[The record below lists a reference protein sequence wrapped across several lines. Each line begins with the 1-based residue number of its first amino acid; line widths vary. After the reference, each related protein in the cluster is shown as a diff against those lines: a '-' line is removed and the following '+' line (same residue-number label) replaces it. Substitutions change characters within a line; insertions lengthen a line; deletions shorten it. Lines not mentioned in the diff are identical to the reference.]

1 MKRVLIVDWDVHH
14 GNGTQRMFESDPSVL
29 YFSVHRH
36 DNGKFYPGGDY
47 GGVDSAGS
55 GAGLGYSINVPWDLK
70 ASRSGPGDAEYAAAF
85 TQILLPIAHDFAE
98 LATSPRRRRHR
109 PRWWR
114 GCGRRPLLAT
124 H

>member
-85 TQILLPIAHDFAE
+85 TQILLPIAHDFAPE
-98 LATSPRRRRHR
+98 LVLISA
-109 PRWWR
+109 
-114 GCGRRPLLAT
+114 GFDAAGK
-124 H
+124 